1 MTIEQPDA
9 SLGIDQDRVAG
20 TRDDENELAQ
30 AQLRESEERFA
41 KAFRSSPLA
50 ITISTLAEGRYVA
63 VNVAF
68 LQMLNRERG
77 EVIGRTATELDVW
90 AEPEDRHR
98 LLQQLGESGMVK
110 GLQARLRTS
119 SGEIREANIS
129 AELIELEG
137 FPCVLAITQDMTG
150 TKRLE
155 DQFRQAQKM
164 EAVGRLAG
172 GVAHDF
178 NNMLGV
184 IMGYT
189 ELSLQQIE
197 PTHQLAGNLVQIKK
211 TVDRAASLTRQLLA
225 FSRQQILYPRVLDLN
240 AVVNNVSE
248 MLTRVIGEDVSL
260 SFNPALPL
268 GRIKA
273 DLGQVEHVLMNLA
286 VNARDAMPTGGRIMI
301 ETANLELTESCM
313 ASKPPSMLPGR
324 YVMLSVSDT
333 GCGMDKKTMTH
344 IFEPFFTTKGPG
356 AGTGLGLSTVY
367 GVVKQSGGY
376 IWVYSEPGSGTT
388 FKLHFPRTEE
398 SALPL
403 PPVEDEPEPV
413 VGSETILVVEDDEAL
428 RTLTVVLLETAGY
441 KVLEAHNAHL
451 AIKLVQKQKEPI
463 HLLLADV
470 IMPAMS
476 GRELAERA
484 LEIQP
489 SLKVL
494 FMSGYAPELIARY
507 GATKPGVAMIEKP
520 FTRHSLLAKLKT
532 ILVSE

>member
-1 MTIEQPDA
+1 MMTEQSDS
-9 SLGIDQDRVAG
+9 SLGIDRVTGA
-20 TRDDENELAQ
+20 REDEKTQAQ

-50 ITISTLAEGRYVA
+50 ITISTQAEGRYVD
-63 VNVAF
+63 VNDAF
-68 LQMLNRERG
+68 LQMLNHIRS
-77 EVIGRTATELDVW
+77 EVIGRTATELNVW

-110 GLQARLRTS
+110 GLQARIRTS

-129 AELIELEG
+129 AELIELDG
-137 FPCVLAITQDMTG
+137 LPCVLAITQDMTG

-178 NNMLGV
+178 NNLLGV
-184 IMGYT
+184 IMGYA
-189 ELSLQQIE
+189 ELSLQHVE
-197 PTHQLAGNLVQIKK
+197 PAHQVGKNLVQIKIAAN
-211 TVDRAASLTRQLLA
+211 RAVSLTRQLLA
-225 FSRQQILYPRVLDLN
+225 FSRQQILHPRVLDLN
-240 AVVNNVSE
+240 AVVSNVSE

-273 DLGQVEHVLMNLA
+273 DPGQLEHVLMNLA
-286 VNARDAMPTGGRIMI
+286 VNARDAMPTGGRIII
-301 ETANLELTESCM
+301 ETANLELAESYM
-313 ASKPPSMLPGR
+313 ASKPPSMPPGR
-324 YVMLSVSDT
+324 YVMLSFSDT
-333 GCGMDKKTMTH
+333 GCGMDKNTMAK
-344 IFEPFFTTKGPG
+344 IFDPFFTTKGPG

-367 GVVKQSGGY
+367 GIVKQSGGY
-376 IWVYSEPGSGTT
+376 IWVYSEPGGGTT
-388 FKLHFPRTEE
+388 FKLHFPRTER
-398 SALPL
+398 SVLPQ
-403 PPVEDEPEPV
+403 PPVEAEPEPTA
-413 VGSETILVVEDDEAL
+413 GSETILVVEDDEAL
-428 RTLTVVLLETAGY
+428 RALTVVLLETAGY
-441 KVLEAHNAHL
+441 RVLEAQNAHL
-451 AIKLVQKQKEPI
+451 AIKLVEEQKELI
-463 HLLLADV
+463 HLLLTDV

-494 FMSGYAPELIARY
+494 LMSGYAPELIARY
-507 GATKPGVAMIEKP
+507 GATEPGVALIEKP
-520 FTRHSLLAKLKT
+520 FTRHSLLAMLRT
-532 ILVSE
+532 ILAKNL